1 MHHLASL
8 ALFFFSRNIIAL
20 DAFLKFPKIFV
31 SKGLKGAMYKISLH
45 TRHLLSQAS
54 CTFECMRKYIY
65 IHLCKCDG
73 NDIILLT
80 CNLHFKAPCSK
91 TGSVSPSL
99 SVTLTLTHIFTN
111 THKGHKLFLRSESP
125 QFPQT
130 ALEMV
135 QQERLPKLIIAG
147 QLIRLLQP
155 PSVPCTHGVDRG
167 AESGLSL

>member
-1 MHHLASL
+1 M
-8 ALFFFSRNIIAL
+8 LFLS
-20 DAFLKFPKIFV
+20 FLKYLSPKVWREQCTKFLYTLDICSV
-31 SKGLKGAMYKISLH
+31 RLPV
-45 TRHLLSQAS
+45 LLSAWGN
-54 CTFECMRKYIY
+54 IY
-65 IHLCKCDG
+65 THLCKCDG
-73 NDIILLT
+73 NDIIFLT

>member
-1 MHHLASL
+1 M
-8 ALFFFSRNIIAL
+8 LFLI
-20 DAFLKFPKIFV
+20 FLKYLSPKVWREQCTKFLYTLDIC
-31 SKGLKGAMYKISLH
+31 SL
-45 TRHLLSQAS
+45 RLPVLLSAWGN
-54 CTFECMRKYIY
+54 IY